1 MPEAMAFLARQ
12 GTLVLFLFV
21 LAEQLGLPLPAAPVL
36 LAMGALARTGHF
48 SLAAVAGIAV
58 GASLAA
64 DLVWYGLGRWRGS
77 RVLSLLCRISLEPDS
92 CVSNTEG
99 VLTARGAP
107 ALLYAKFVPGLS
119 TVAPPVAGLIR
130 MRPARFLMWDAA
142 GALLWAG
149 TYLALGWAFGPQ
161 IERVVMG
168 VLDVGSRVFVL
179 AGVALAAYVSWKYLQ
194 RRRFLSQIEMDRVTP
209 EELRRMM
216 EAGEDVMVVDLR
228 HSADF
233 EAEGSTLPG
242 ALQVAPDA
250 LDARIEGMPWGREV
264 ILFCT

>member
-12 GTLVLFLFV
+12 GVLVLFLFV
-21 LAEQLGLPLPAAPVL
+21 LAEQLGLPLPAVPVL

-48 SLAAVAGIAV
+48 SLPAVAAIAV

-64 DLVWYGLGRWRGS
+64 DLVWFGLGRWRGA

-92 CVSNTEG
+92 CVRNTEG
-99 VLTARGAP
+99 VLAARGAP

-119 TVAPPVAGLIR
+119 TVAPPVAGLIG
-130 MRPARFLMWDAA
+130 MRPLRFLLWDGA
-142 GALLWAG
+142 GAVLWAAA
-149 TYLALGWAFGPQ
+149 YLGLGWVFGAQ
-161 IERVVMG
+161 IERVVMA
-168 VLDVGSRVFVL
+168 VLDVGSRLFVL
-179 AGVALAAYVSWKYLQ
+179 AGLALLAYVLLKFAQ
-194 RRRFLSQIEMDRVTP
+194 RRRFLRQIQMDRVTP
-209 EELRRMM
+209 EELRRRI

-233 EAEGSTLPG
+233 EADGTTLPG
-242 ALQVAPDA
+242 ALQLTPDT
-250 LDARIEGMPWGREV
+250 LDARFDGIPPDREV